1 MSLNPFFLPHL
12 PALPIAATFSPPC
25 HPPSTMAAHLR
36 TGEPRITVD
45 HLLPFLLSN
54 PFEDAEELTECQ
66 VAHLLSP
73 QPLHPLKV
81 QCLKV
86 QHIELIC

>member
-1 MSLNPFFLPHL
+1 MP
-12 PALPIAATFSPPC
+12 TV
-25 HPPSTMAAHLR
+25 AAHLR
-36 TGEPRITVD
+36 TGKPRITVD

-54 PFEDAEELTECQ
+54 PCEDAEELTECQ

-81 QCLKV
+81 QRLKV
-86 QHIELIC
+86 QHIELIRQPMRQLPKPIPPSVGDVLMFAAKI